1 MREWL
6 RRDDGS
12 FTLFAAVIVP
22 ALLLLI
28 GLGVDGGNGFRQAQL
43 ADSYA
48 SEAARAG
55 AQAIDQAS
63 LLSGRPL
70 SVDPQAAT
78 DAANAYLTK
87 VGLVGSVSVDPVG
100 RVITVDV
107 TVTYPTQFLFAMGI
121 DTMTVHGHASA
132 VLLHGITA
140 PEAQ

>member
-1 MREWL
+1 VKTWF

-28 GLGVDGGNGFRQAQL
+28 GLGVDGGNGFQQAQR

-48 SEAARAG
+48 AEAARAG
-55 AQAIDQAS
+55 AQAINQAD
-63 LLSGRPL
+63 LLAGRPL

-78 DAANAYLTK
+78 DAANAYLAKAGVAGT
-87 VGLVGSVSVDPVG
+87 VQVDPVK

-107 TVTYPTQFLFAMGI
+107 TVNYPTQILFAIGI
-121 DTMTVHGHASA
+121 DTMPVHGHASA